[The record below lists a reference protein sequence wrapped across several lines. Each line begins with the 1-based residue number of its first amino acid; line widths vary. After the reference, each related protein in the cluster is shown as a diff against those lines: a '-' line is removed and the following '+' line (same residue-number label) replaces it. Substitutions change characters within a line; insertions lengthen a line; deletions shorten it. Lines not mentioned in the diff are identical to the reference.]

1 MSISSNTIITP
12 KPPLNLF
19 EANRLQLQGND
30 WFTVLDAPKYIIPA
44 SALTPQSQVNTAV
57 IMTGLTISNV
67 NDASD
72 ITISVRIIGTDN
84 NAYTVLSNA
93 PIPANDF
100 MFVGLDRQVIV
111 TGEKLQV
118 SCTSNITS
126 SNDAVVHF
134 SFIINQRES
143 FTQVN

>member
-19 EANRLQLQGND
+19 ESNRIQLQGNN
-30 WFTVLDAPKYIIPA
+30 WFTILDAPKYIIPA
-44 SALTPQSQVNTAV
+44 TTLSPQSQVNTAV
-57 IMTGLTISNV
+57 IMTGLTVSNV
-67 NDASD
+67 TDLND
-72 ITISVRIIGTDN
+72 ITISVRIISSDN

-93 PIPANDF
+93 PVPSNDF
-100 MFVGLDRQVIV
+100 MSVGLDRQVLL

-118 SCTSNITS
+118 SCTSNQGT

-134 SFIINQRES
+134 SFIVNQRET
-143 FTQVN
+143 FTEVS